1 MTAITDQQQFAQ
13 RGRHFLSFARYLFL
27 FTGLLALSYVG
38 LVLLHARSY
47 QQNALTTLDHQIQAA
62 STNADSLS
70 ASPRLPPPRNAALA
84 IPASLKEGDVV
95 GRILIPR
102 INVTVAILQ
111 GTTPQTLLLGVGHID
126 GTPLPG
132 ETGNSGIAGH
142 RDTFF
147 RNLRDLRS
155 GDQIQIQTVSGI
167 SNYQVDWLQI
177 IDPRDTAILTPSAGA
192 ELTLVTCYP
201 FHYIGHA
208 PERFAAHAH
217 KLNDASPTTAA
228 LALASPLPQSGK

>member
-1 MTAITDQQQFAQ
+1 MTTNAEQQIFAR
-13 RGRHFLSFARYLFL
+13 RGWRFLSWARHFFFL
-27 FTGLLALSYVG
+27 VGFLALSYVA

-47 QQNALTTLDHQIQAA
+47 QQNANHALDREMQSSAQGA
-62 STNADSLS
+62 NAV
-70 ASPRLPPPRNAALA
+70 AF
-84 IPASLKEGDVV
+84 PALKEGDVV

-111 GTTPQTLLLGVGHID
+111 GTTPQTLRLGVGHID

-132 ETGNSGIAGH
+132 EEGNSGIAGH

-155 GDQIQIQTVSGI
+155 GDDIQIQSISGV
-167 SNYQVDWLQI
+167 SNYKVDWLQI
-177 IDPRDTAILTPSAGA
+177 IDPKDTAILTPSSGS

-201 FHYIGHA
+201 FHFIGSA

-217 KLNDASPTTAA
+217 KLKDPTPGNAA
-228 LALASPLPQSGK
+228 L

>member
-1 MTAITDQQQFAQ
+1 MTATTDQQQFTQ

-27 FTGLLALSYVG
+27 ITGLLALSYVG
-38 LVLLHARSY
+38 LTLLHARSY
-47 QQNALTTLDHQIQAA
+47 QQNALSTLDHQIQAA
-62 STNADSLS
+62 PS
-70 ASPRLPPPRNAALA
+70 SPAPRNAALA
-84 IPASLKEGDVV
+84 IPPSLKEGDVV

-155 GDQIQIQTVSGI
+155 GDQIQIQTVSAI

-177 IDPRDTAILTPSAGA
+177 IDPRDTAILTPSSGA

-208 PERFAAHAH
+208 PERFVAHAH
-217 KLNDASPTTAA
+217 KLIPAPPATAA
-228 LALASPLPQSGK
+228 LAPPWPRPQPAR

>member
-1 MTAITDQQQFAQ
+1 MTANTDQQIFNQ
-13 RGRHFLSFARYLFL
+13 RGRHFLSFARYLFFL
-27 FTGLLALSYVG
+27 TGFLALAYVG

-47 QQNALTTLDHQIQAA
+47 QQQAFTTLDHQIQAA
-62 STNADSLS
+62 APHSATLQSPAPRSTDTSY
-70 ASPRLPPPRNAALA
+70 AAA
-84 IPASLKEGDVV
+84 IPPSLKEGDVV

-155 GDQIQIQTVSGI
+155 GDEIQIQTVSGI
-167 SNYQVDWLQI
+167 STYKVDWLQI
-177 IDPRDTAILTPSAGA
+177 IDPRDTAILTPSTGA

-208 PERFAAHAH
+208 PERFAAQAH
-217 KLNDASPTTAA
+217 KIQAPTSTTAA
-228 LALASPLPQSGK
+228 LALDLPPPQPAR